1 MDDTKLNLEEITRED
16 VVDAIADPENTGAFD
31 LLTQYY
37 DQQNSEGGAKDGV
50 TKNALLV
57 AQMLYDAKRYD
68 DVQIWLD
75 IIATRLSDKEG
86 PDSESYV
93 AFTEDEDLEA
103 LRLKAADK
111 SIGDEEMD
119 DDDFGNDDDE

>member
-16 VVDAIADPENTGAFD
+16 VVDAIEDPENTGAFD

-75 IIATRLSDKEG
+75 IIATRISDKEG

-111 SIGDEEMD
+111 SIGDEDMD
-119 DDDFGNDDDE
+119 DDDFGDDDDE

>member
-1 MDDTKLNLEEITRED
+1 MDEITRED
-16 VVDAIADPENTGAFD
+16 VVDTIGDPENTGALD

-37 DQQNSEGGAKDGV
+37 DQQNGAGGAKSAL
-50 TKNALLV
+50 TKNALL
-57 AQMLYDAKRYD
+57 AARLLYDAKRYE

-75 IIATRLSDKEG
+75 AIATRLSDEEG
-86 PDSESYV
+86 PDSDAYA

-111 SIGDEEMD
+111 SIGEEEMD
-119 DDDFGNDDDE
+119 EDDFDDDDE